1 MPSSPADA
9 SKYFPRFCINDNY
22 FSASSPLAA
31 HTKGIKQNFVPLSNI
46 YKRGAA
52 AHAEDLLRRRAKLK
66 VTNKSET
73 DKQTKVP
80 KVCVFVF
87 FCPTQPPMS
96 ESELLIFFL
105 FLRVSEP
112 CFS

>member
-52 AHAEDLLRRRAKLK
+52 AHAEDVLRRRAKLK

-73 DKQTKVP
+73 DKGAKG
-80 KVCVFVF
+80 VCVSVCF
-87 FCPTQPPMS
+87 FFSNTSNPPRLS
-96 ESELLIFFL
+96 LSF
-105 FLRVSEP
+105 
-112 CFS
+112 